1 MIEDITVRKLSPATQ
16 QMCVFY
22 DARCRSKRLFVFVVI
37 IEDLTVRQGKISK
50 KMVCGDHLANRE
62 IRHQDNWEMAQARV
76 PARAIGLDS
85 RPANQSD

>member
-1 MIEDITVRKLSPATQ
+1 
-16 QMCVFY
+16 
-22 DARCRSKRLFVFVVI
+22 
-37 IEDLTVRQGKISK
+37 LTVRQGKISK